1 MPGVIRRRA
10 RRRSGEVRTAR
21 RHRLLALPFVLLVL
35 ATACGGSDDEGGGA
49 ATSDSAGKTITISNF
64 EFAPEILEVKVGDTI
79 TVDNKDSAEHTVT
92 AKDKSFDTGRFA
104 GGTKTFTVTKAG
116 RFEYVC
122 DVHPFMPNRVIQVV
136 G

>member
-1 MPGVIRRRA
+1 MPGVIRRRT
-10 RRRSGEVRTAR
+10 RRRSGEVRTNR
-21 RHRLLALPFVLLVL
+21 RRLSALLFGLLVL
-35 ATACGGSDDEGGGA
+35 ATACGGSDDQGGGA
-49 ATSDSAGKTITISNF
+49 TGSSSAGKTITISNF
-64 EFAPEILEVKVGDTI
+64 EFAPEVLEVKVGETI

-104 GGTKTFTVTKAG
+104 SGTKTFTVTKAG

-122 DVHPFMPNRVIQVV
+122 DVHPFMTNRFIQVV